1 LSLRYVLEDSILAR
15 ETTSGWAR
23 MSAAQD
29 EATREYSR
37 GPRLPSGARGG
48 PLAARLAL
56 AATSAIGIVLLVAST
71 FTPIIRIKVVTV
83 IQESFTGFERHHVA
97 LILIGLL
104 AAAMTVGAF
113 QGARPAM
120 GALAVCGVAVLLIAL
135 LGDLPDAGDTGQI
148 GDRYEDAE
156 ALTGI
161 GYYLETLGGVLLLA
175 AGGGFLILAGRL
187 EDHPA

>member
-1 LSLRYVLEDSILAR
+1 
-15 ETTSGWAR
+15 

-29 EATREYSR
+29 EATRQYSR
-37 GPRLPSGARGG
+37 GPRLPSGPAKA

-56 AATSAIGIVLLVAST
+56 TAATLIGIALLVVST

-83 IQESFTGFERHHVA
+83 IQESFSGYERHSVA
-97 LILIGLL
+97 LILIALL
-104 AAAMTVGAF
+104 AAAMLAGALR
-113 QGARPAM
+113 GARPAM
-120 GALAVCGVAVLLIAL
+120 GALAVCGLVVLFIAL

-175 AGGGFLILAGRL
+175 AGGGFLILAGR
-187 EDHPA
+187 DTPQQ

>member
-1 LSLRYVLEDSILAR
+1 
-15 ETTSGWAR
+15 

-29 EATREYSR
+29 EATRQYSR
-37 GPRLPSGARGG
+37 GPRLPNRPAGV

-56 AATSAIGIVLLVAST
+56 TAATLIGIALLVVST

-83 IQESFTGFERHHVA
+83 IQESFSGYERHSVA
-97 LILIGLL
+97 LILIALL
-104 AAAMTVGAF
+104 AAAMLAGALR
-113 QGARPAM
+113 GARPAM
-120 GALAVCGVAVLLIAL
+120 GALAVCGLVVLFIAL

-175 AGGGFLILAGRL
+175 AGGGFLILAGR
-187 EDHPA
+187 DNPQQ